1 MFLSKKG
8 LSVAEYL
15 ANLTSPKVPIDELGL
30 LILAR
35 MYHGHVCVVMFDWCW
50 TTGFDLVPSTCEY
63 VFAYAGGV
71 NFLATCNSAS
81 VDTMKY
87 SDFLKSVGVS
97 REGQRKALD
106 LSVQHDDKENKPNR
120 KRKGKII
127 TRDNEHSSK

>member
-35 MYHGHVCVVMFDWCW
+35 MYHGHVCVVMFDWFW
-50 TTGFDLVPSTCEY
+50 TTGFNLVPMTCEY
-63 VFAYAGGV
+63 IFAYAGGV
-71 NFLATCNSAS
+71 NFLATCNSAT

-97 REGQRKALD
+97 REGQQKAID
-106 LSVQHDDKENKPNR
+106 LSVQHDDKENKPHR
-120 KRKGKII
+120 KRKRKNI
-127 TRDNEHSSK
+127 TSENKCSSK